1 MTGLRPSARHFAE
14 GGCRQLA
21 PSMNHKIRAPRT
33 RKRSAIDF
41 YTSCQNRTKLVE
53 NPIDSFRGDS
63 SVHRFSKIMKTTL
76 ATKSDH
82 SKSWYVVDA
91 ANETLG
97 RISVKIAN
105 VLRGRHKPTYTPHA
119 DTGDFVVVVNA
130 EKIKVSG
137 KKNSDK
143 RYMFY
148 SGWMGD
154 DSYVSMEDMRANKPE
169 FIIEHAVKGMLPRN
183 KLGRQMI
190 KKLKIH
196 SGSEHPYE
204 AQQPKPLV

>member
-1 MTGLRPSARHFAE
+1 
-14 GGCRQLA
+14 
-21 PSMNHKIRAPRT
+21 
-33 RKRSAIDF
+33 
-41 YTSCQNRTKLVE
+41 
-53 NPIDSFRGDS
+53 
-63 SVHRFSKIMKTTL
+63 MKTTL

-82 SKSWYVVDA
+82 TKSWYVVDA
-91 ANETLG
+91 AEETLG
-97 RISVKIAN
+97 RVSVKIAN

-119 DTGDFVVVVNA
+119 DTGDFVVVINA
-130 EKIKVSG
+130 EKIRVSG

-143 RYMFY
+143 NYMFY
-148 SGWMGD
+148 SGWMGGE
-154 DSYVSMEDMRANKPE
+154 SYVSMAKMREKKPE

-196 SGSEHPYE
+196 AGPSHPYE

>member
-1 MTGLRPSARHFAE
+1 
-14 GGCRQLA
+14 
-21 PSMNHKIRAPRT
+21 
-33 RKRSAIDF
+33 
-41 YTSCQNRTKLVE
+41 
-53 NPIDSFRGDS
+53 
-63 SVHRFSKIMKTTL
+63 MKTTL
-76 ATKSDH
+76 STNSDH
-82 SKSWYVVDA
+82 TKTWFIVDA
-91 ANETLG
+91 ADETLG
-97 RISVKIAN
+97 RIAVKIAN

-119 DTGDFVVVVNA
+119 DTGDFVVVINA

-137 KKNSDK
+137 NKNEDI

-148 SGWMGD
+148 SGWMGG
-154 DSYVSMEDMRANKPE
+154 DSYISMQEMRAKKPA

-204 AQQPKPLV
+204 AQKPKPLI

>member
-1 MTGLRPSARHFAE
+1 
-14 GGCRQLA
+14 
-21 PSMNHKIRAPRT
+21 
-33 RKRSAIDF
+33 
-41 YTSCQNRTKLVE
+41 
-53 NPIDSFRGDS
+53 
-63 SVHRFSKIMKTTL
+63 MKTTL

-82 SKSWYVVDA
+82 TKSWYVVDA
-91 ANETLG
+91 AEETLG

-119 DTGDFVVVVNA
+119 DTGDFVVVINA
-130 EKIKVSG
+130 EKIRVSG

-148 SGWMGD
+148 SGWMGNEK
-154 DSYVSMEDMRANKPE
+154 YISMSDMRAKKPE

-183 KLGRQMI
+183 ILGRQMI
-190 KKLKIH
+190 KKLKIVK
-196 SGSEHPYE
+196 GPEHPYE

>member
-1 MTGLRPSARHFAE
+1 
-14 GGCRQLA
+14 
-21 PSMNHKIRAPRT
+21 
-33 RKRSAIDF
+33 
-41 YTSCQNRTKLVE
+41 
-53 NPIDSFRGDS
+53 
-63 SVHRFSKIMKTTL
+63 MKTTL
-76 ATKSDH
+76 STNSDH
-82 SKSWYVVDA
+82 TKTWFIVDA

-97 RISVKIAN
+97 RIAVKIAN
-105 VLRGRHKPTYTPHA
+105 VLRGRHKPTYTPNA
-119 DTGDFVVVVNA
+119 DTGDFVVVINA

-137 KKNSDK
+137 NKNEDI

-148 SGWMGD
+148 SGWMGG
-154 DSYVSMEDMRANKPE
+154 DSYISIQDMRAKKPA

-204 AQQPKPLV
+204 AQKPKPLV

>member
-1 MTGLRPSARHFAE
+1 
-14 GGCRQLA
+14 
-21 PSMNHKIRAPRT
+21 
-33 RKRSAIDF
+33 
-41 YTSCQNRTKLVE
+41 
-53 NPIDSFRGDS
+53 
-63 SVHRFSKIMKTTL
+63 MKTTL
-76 ATKSDH
+76 LTSPDQNKA
-82 SKSWYVVDA
+82 WFVVDA

-105 VLRGRHKPTYTPHA
+105 VLRGRHKPTYTPHT

-130 EKIKVSG
+130 EKIKVTG
-137 KKNSDK
+137 KKNTDK

-148 SGWMGD
+148 SGWMGGD
-154 DSYVSMEDMRANKPE
+154 KHVTMEDMRASKPE

-183 KLGRQMI
+183 RLGTQML

-196 SGSEHPYE
+196 SGPDHPYQ